1 MHMYFHVCIFSLPF
15 HSCTHVYSGEP
26 EQTSTSPH
34 NRCTVCFMGG
44 AGVQRSME
52 ELHVHVHCVI
62 QELESAVRREENT
75 G

>member
-1 MHMYFHVCIFSLPF
+1 MFVFSLFPFIHVHMYIRVSLNKHLLVPIIAAL
-15 HSCTHVYSGEP
+15 SV
-26 EQTSTSPH
+26 
-34 NRCTVCFMGG
+34 FMGG

-62 QELESAVRREENT
+62 QELESAVRREENA